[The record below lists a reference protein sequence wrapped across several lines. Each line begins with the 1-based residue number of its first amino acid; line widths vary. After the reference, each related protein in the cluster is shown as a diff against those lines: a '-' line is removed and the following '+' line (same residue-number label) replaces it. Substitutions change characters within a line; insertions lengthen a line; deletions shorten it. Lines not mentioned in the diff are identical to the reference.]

1 MSFQEVL
8 QAKDDILKNNREL
21 EEKIKSHIDVY
32 GNKFK
37 MDINSFSD
45 RIQKV
50 TDSNEKFM
58 KTLPNINYKLSK
70 IDQIEKFNVRTDHK
84 LTSFEV
90 RISAIL
96 EQIEKIKT
104 KGFVY
109 NSHLNCLEGQFNG
122 KDAMVLVVDNHGLA
136 YRVCVVYPEI
146 SEYRI
151 RTEYNNLLYLLNQ
164 NNKYIPIDKNE
175 EIADKENISYEIQIH
190 NKQYEAYFYY
200 ISPDIFT
207 SEQIKIIHDNLNI
220 LKNPTEEI
228 DIDKE
233 TIEVLKKFI
242 SSANGKVWLRIQPFG
257 INYLLGIIY
266 DNLENAPYGEDL

>member
-8 QAKDDILKNNREL
+8 QVKDDILKNNREL

-104 KGFVY
+104 KYDKIILDNLFVSGHIGGAHCQY
-109 NSHLNCLEGQFNG
+109 ENLSEY
-122 KDAMVLVVDNHGLA
+122 LVVNIND
-136 YRVCVVYPEI
+136 V
-146 SEYRI
+146 
-151 RTEYNNLLYLLNQ
+151 NLLKLEKDQMKKDIKAIKGKQDSIVKQTVNLIDASVNRFNLYTD
-164 NNKYIPIDKNE
+164 NK
-175 EIADKENISYEIQIH
+175 
-190 NKQYEAYFYY
+190 
-200 ISPDIFT
+200 
-207 SEQIKIIHDNLNI
+207 
-220 LKNPTEEI
+220 
-228 DIDKE
+228 
-233 TIEVLKKFI
+233 KKRF
-242 SSANGKVWLRIQPFG
+242 
-257 INYLLGIIY
+257 
-266 DNLENAPYGEDL
+266 